1 MDKTKNI
8 TEIPEWFAGS
18 RLNYAENLLRC
29 KDSNK
34 TAIIEC
40 GMCVYVYVC
49 VCVCA
54 YACVCIHACVCVLTI
69 IYTLLE
75 ASFMYI
81 CIVTIGLD
89 MNKN

>member
-40 GMCVYVYVC
+40 GTCVC
-49 VCVCA
+49 VCVHV
-54 YACVCIHACVCVLTI
+54 CVYMHVCVLTS

-75 ASFMYI
+75 AFLCIYSYNWTGHEQKLNHTYI
-81 CIVTIGLD
+81 HKSL
-89 MNKN
+89 